1 MGRLKKPGV
10 YILLLA
16 LLVCGL
22 TSLYWLIQPGP
33 GSARPPTATSS
44 ISLTAAGGATE
55 PNVTNPQDWEP
66 LAEHLTEIDEFLSQ
80 SVQSSLAY
88 NVPGRMALNETVT
101 LELLMNP
108 SLSPT
113 QLAGQVGEP
122 GQVVTAGIEITPLMK
137 ADLIPRDREALT
149 VQPLHADS
157 VQPISALDTTRWAWL
172 VTGKKSGSQR
182 VLLVV
187 YRLVKFE
194 GKEYWREVESYRAEI
209 NVEVTLG
216 QWLGITGWKWLAALT
231 LVALS
236 LLVFRRRYARTERE
250 IGWGAWRALEKLG
263 HSGGKALGHIF
274 ISYRRSDSAD
284 IAGRIYDR
292 LVEEFGRAP
301 IFKDVD
307 SIPLGTDFKQQLDQ
321 KVNETRVLLAI
332 IGDRWLEAADA
343 AGRRRLDDP
352 ADYVRMEIELA
363 LERGIQVIPLLV
375 RGAQMPDEDQ
385 LPAGL
390 KALVYRNGISIRPDP
405 DFHNDM
411 DRLITAIK
419 DSI

>member
-1 MGRLKKPGV
+1 MRRMRKPAI

-16 LLVCGL
+16 LTVVCLVSLSGL
-22 TSLYWLIQPGP
+22 LRRGG
-33 GSARPPTATSS
+33 GSAAPPTATSG

-55 PNVTNPQDWEP
+55 PNVTVPQDGEP
-66 LAEHLTEIDEFLSQ
+66 LAEQLAEIDEFLSQ

-88 NVPGRMALNETVT
+88 NVPARMALNETVT

-108 SLSPT
+108 SLAPT

-209 NVEVTLG
+209 NVEVTFG
-216 QWLGITGWKWLAALT
+216 QWLGSTGWKWLVALI
-231 LVALS
+231 LVASS
-236 LLVFRRRYARTERE
+236 LFVFRGRYARTERE
-250 IGWGAWRALEKLG
+250 TGWGPWRALEKLG
-263 HSGGKALGHIF
+263 RSGAKSLGHIF

-292 LVEEFGRAP
+292 LVDEFGRAP

-321 KVNETRVLLAI
+321 KVSETQVLLAI
-332 IGDRWLEAADA
+332 IGDRWLDAADA
-343 AGRRRLDDP
+343 DGRRRLDDP
-352 ADYVRMEIELA
+352 HDYVRTEIELA

-375 RGAQMPDEDQ
+375 RGAQMPDADQ

-390 KALVYRNGISIRPDP
+390 KALAYRNGISIRPDP

-411 DRLITAIK
+411 DRLIAAVK